1 MPYVARN
8 NVAECCVEML
18 RALAGP
24 LYGYV
29 CNLKLNPLH
38 FLLRH
43 YFRGKGGG
51 SYSGFHSI

>member
-18 RALAGP
+18 HALAGP

-38 FLLRH
+38 SPSPPLLQGEGGWEL
-43 YFRGKGGG
+43 FRF
-51 SYSGFHSI
+51 S

>member
-29 CNLKLNPLH
+29 CNLKLNPLLYPSPP
-38 FLLRH
+38 LLQGEGGWEL
-43 YFRGKGGG
+43 FRF
-51 SYSGFHSI
+51 S